1 MENAAFLPIAPEVV
15 LLIGALLV
23 LLSAVGFDRGRVESG
38 IIAGLTIVIAFL
50 FSVLQWR
57 TLDSDGSAGELFFSA
72 REIPVIRTPM
82 VVMDP
87 YSAFAGMVI
96 FAIALVGLLAAW
108 KLIRR
113 I

>member
-50 FSVLQWR
+50 FSVLQ
-57 TLDSDGSAGELFFSA
+57 
-72 REIPVIRTPM
+72 
-82 VVMDP
+82 
-87 YSAFAGMVI
+87 
-96 FAIALVGLLAAW
+96 
-108 KLIRR
+108 
-113 I
+113 